1 MLGQRAPP
9 SLKVFLLALTIIDD
23 LGAIIIIAVFYTAEL
38 SLIALILAGIG
49 VAGLVALNSSGV
61 SHRATY
67 MLVGVGI
74 WVYVVESGIHAT
86 LAVSSSASRCRSM
99 RQTAPR
105 RRTISKIPCTL
116 G

>member
-1 MLGQRAPP
+1 MRRRCAAGYLDRDRH
-9 SLKVFLLALTIIDD
+9 SLCARRIGAAGTAGAAFTEDILLALAIIDD

-38 SLIALILAGIG
+38 SPIALILAGIG

-74 WVYVVESGIHAT
+74 WVYVVESG
-86 LAVSSSASRCRSM
+86 
-99 RQTAPR
+99 
-105 RRTISKIPCTL
+105 
-116 G
+116 